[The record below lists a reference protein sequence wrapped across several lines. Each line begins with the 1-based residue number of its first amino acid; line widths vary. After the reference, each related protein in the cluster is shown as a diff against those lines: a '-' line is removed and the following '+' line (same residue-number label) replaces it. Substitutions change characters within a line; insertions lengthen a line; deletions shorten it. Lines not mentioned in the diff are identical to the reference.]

1 MRYHS
6 SEARISTARSSDRP
20 ASTGSAPAHRLIL
33 PSRFGPSPYI
43 SESARSKR
51 HHEAR
56 GAACREAAQGAAPH
70 RPTQSLC
77 AAPNSPRRSNS
88 PRPPT
93 PAAAG
98 AIRRRGAPLRRH
110 RLRAGR
116 AGTRLERAPR
126 LPGVHLRM
134 RACDH
139 CDHIGPGPSHSLHES
154 VLAHDAS
161 AGPNICRPHLHSAP
175 FS

>member
-1 MRYHS
+1 ML
-6 SEARISTARSSDRP
+6 
-20 ASTGSAPAHRLIL
+20 AHPIVPHRRGLRL
-33 PSRFGPSPYI
+33 PTPYT

-51 HHEAR
+51 RHGAR

-70 RPTQSLC
+70 RPTQSRC

-134 RACDH
+134 LPRVRPLRSYWARALSLAPRVGVGARCKRRAQYL
-139 CDHIGPGPSHSLHES
+139 PSASSFRAL
-154 VLAHDAS
+154 VVAHDAS
-161 AGPNICRPHLHSAP
+161 PVR
-175 FS
+175 